1 MSPQAALVDVGGT
14 LWPERN
20 WASPETLTAR
30 RAARLQAA
38 GLDSGAIDALLPEL
52 WARTQS
58 GDELEY
64 LDVWA
69 MIEDACAGALV
80 QGVSPDAVRH
90 AMCLPAAGN
99 LEPLPSAGTLLECV
113 HDLGLRCVI
122 ASNAVYRAEAEYW
135 NDFQA
140 QGLAHLIHSVVSSVD
155 TRWRKPNPRF
165 FEAALEAA
173 GAPAR
178 ACVMIGNS
186 EAKDIVP
193 AASLGIRTLRVAI
206 EEPMPAVS
214 VADTVCESLQEA
226 ATALRQ
232 LVRRT

>member
-1 MSPQAALVDVGGT
+1 VNLQAALVDVGGT
-14 LWPERN
+14 LWPERS
-20 WASPETLTAR
+20 WASPETLTAK
-30 RAARLQAA
+30 RAARLRAA

-52 WARTQS
+52 WERTRS

-69 MIEDACAGALV
+69 MVDDACAAAMV

-90 AMCLPAAGN
+90 AMYLPAAGS
-99 LEPLPSAGTLLECV
+99 LEPLPGARQLLECV
-113 HDLGLRCVI
+113 RDLGLRCVI
-122 ASNAVYRAEAEYW
+122 ASNGVYRAEAEYRD
-135 NDFQA
+135 DFQA

-155 TRWRKPNPRF
+155 TRWRKPNTRF
-165 FEAALEAA
+165 FEAALGAA

-193 AASLGIRTLRVAI
+193 AAALGMRTLRVAI
-206 EEPMPAVS
+206 EEPTPAAS
-214 VADTVCESLQEA
+214 VADTVCESLEEA

-232 LVRRT
+232 LVQQT

>member
-1 MSPQAALVDVGGT
+1 MNLQAALVDVGGT
-14 LWPERN
+14 LWPERS
-20 WASPETLTAR
+20 WASPETLMAT
-30 RAARLQAA
+30 RAARLRAA
-38 GLDSGAIDALLPEL
+38 GVESGAIDALLAEL
-52 WARTQS
+52 WERTRS

-69 MIEDACAGALV
+69 MVDDACAAAV
-80 QGVSPDAVRH
+80 VRGVSPDAVRH
-90 AMCLPAAGN
+90 AMYLPAAGN
-99 LEPLPSAGTLLECV
+99 LEPLPGARELLECV
-113 HDLGLRCVI
+113 RDLGLRCVI
-122 ASNAVYRAEAEYW
+122 ASNAVYRAEAEYRD
-135 NDFQA
+135 DFHA
-140 QGLAHLIHSVVSSVD
+140 QGLAHLIHSIVSSVD

-193 AASLGIRTLRVAI
+193 AAALGMRTLRVAI
-206 EEPMPAVS
+206 EEPMPAAS
-214 VADTVCESLQEA
+214 VADAVCESLEEA

-232 LVRRT
+232 LVQQT

>member
-1 MSPQAALVDVGGT
+1 V
-14 LWPERN
+14 
-20 WASPETLTAR
+20 
-30 RAARLQAA
+30 RLQAA
-38 GLDSGAIDALLPEL
+38 GLASGAIDVLLPEL

-69 MIEDACAGALV
+69 MIEDACARALV

-90 AMCLPAAGN
+90 AMYLPAAGN
-99 LEPLPSAGTLLECV
+99 LEPLPGAGALLGCV
-113 HDLGLRCVI
+113 RDLGLRCVI
-122 ASNAVYRAEAEYW
+122 ASNGVYRAEAEYW
-135 NDFQA
+135 DDFHT

-155 TRWRKPNPRF
+155 TRWRKPHPRF

-193 AASLGIRTLRVAI
+193 AASLGMRTLRVAI

-226 ATALRQ
+226 ATVLRQ